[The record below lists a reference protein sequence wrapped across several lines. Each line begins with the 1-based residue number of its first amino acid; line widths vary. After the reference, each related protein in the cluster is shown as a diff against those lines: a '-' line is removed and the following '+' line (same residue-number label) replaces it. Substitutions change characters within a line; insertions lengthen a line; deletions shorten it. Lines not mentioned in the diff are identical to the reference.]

1 MCPSILSS
9 HTQQIITDSM
19 SSTADYQKE
28 REGGERGEGGEKEEK
43 EERKRREK
51 TASHHF
57 FFFFF
62 DNPPTPTDSPWAH
75 GDPRFHEYVG
85 ECGCLG
91 RIVDWGCFV
100 RKLVPR
106 IPPV

>member
-57 FFFFF
+57 FFFF

-75 GDPRFHEYVG
+75 GDPRG
-85 ECGCLG
+85 
-91 RIVDWGCFV
+91 FV
-100 RKLVPR
+100 N
-106 IPPV
+106 I